1 MLLVSTQVG
10 SCDTRLGELYCWRLR
25 PMRSLPL
32 PSPICAAVLR
42 PASRARCGSVPV
54 LRVKPH
60 ITFTQV
66 TFLLPRRSAA
76 LGKTGLGR
84 LYRRKRGQC

>member
-1 MLLVSTQVG
+1 MES
-10 SCDTRLGELYCWRLR
+10 SDTRLSELYCWRFLGLR

-84 LYRRKRGQC
+84 LYRRKRGQS